1 MIKMEMG
8 NRRKGFRNPVEL
20 GIDDDKSIQ
29 GLGLVV

>member
-1 MIKMEMG
+1 MIKMEMESK
-8 NRRKGFRNPVEL
+8 RREFRNPVEL